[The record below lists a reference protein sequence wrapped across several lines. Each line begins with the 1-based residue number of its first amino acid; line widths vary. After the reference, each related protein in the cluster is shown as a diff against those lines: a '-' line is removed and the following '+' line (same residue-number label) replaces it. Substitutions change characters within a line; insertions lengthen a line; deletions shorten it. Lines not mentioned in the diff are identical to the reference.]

1 MGTKTRLSEAKI
13 RKLARIWR
21 ETEAAGQW
29 KLWKYGSIAIENK
42 GYPLIVHQQ

>member
-29 KLWKYGSIAIENK
+29 KLWKYGCPI
-42 GYPLIVHQQ
+42 PLR